1 MMQYAKVQIHKQ
13 KPLLPAVKEK
23 VDQSLNESLD
33 LTERELHCP
42 YCGWYINTLYSDC
55 SGHFKAK
62 CHNCKAITVFNL
74 SYFRRHKRSLD
85 GSHAERLRKYW
96 R

>member
-1 MMQYAKVQIHKQ
+1 MQCARVQTHKQ
-13 KPLLPAVKEK
+13 RPLSPVVKEK
-23 VDQSLNESLD
+23 LDRSLMESRE
-33 LTERELHCP
+33 LTERELYCP

-62 CHNCKAITVFNL
+62 CHNCKEITVFNL
-74 SYFRRHKRSLD
+74 SYFRRVKRYR
-85 GSHAERLRKYW
+85 EYNLRRKSRRFY

>member
-1 MMQYAKVQIHKQ
+1 MQYAKVQVHKQ
-13 KPLLPAVKEK
+13 KPLLPEVKQKIEL
-23 VDQSLNESLD
+23 SLTESCD

-42 YCGWYINTLYSDC
+42 YCGWYINTIYSDC

-62 CHNCKAITVFNL
+62 CYNCKEITVFNL
-74 SYFRRHKRSLD
+74 SYFRRHKRFLENE
-85 GSHAERLRKYW
+85 HPRKQRRYI

>member
-1 MMQYAKVQIHKQ
+1 MQCAKVQVYKQ
-13 KPLLPAVKEK
+13 KPLLPEVKQKIEL
-23 VDQSLNESLD
+23 SIAESRN

-62 CHNCKAITVFNL
+62 CNNSKEITVFNL
-74 SYFRRHKRSLD
+74 SYFRRHNRFI
-85 GSHAERLRKYW
+85 GNEHPRKQRRYT

>member
-1 MMQYAKVQIHKQ
+1 MQCAKVQAHKQ
-13 KPLLPAVKEK
+13 KPLLPEVKQK
-23 VDQSLNESLD
+23 IDRSLTESRD

-62 CHNCKAITVFNL
+62 CYNCKEITVFNL
-74 SYFRRHKRSLD
+74 SYFRRHKRFLEN
-85 GSHAERLRKYW
+85 ERPRKQRRYI